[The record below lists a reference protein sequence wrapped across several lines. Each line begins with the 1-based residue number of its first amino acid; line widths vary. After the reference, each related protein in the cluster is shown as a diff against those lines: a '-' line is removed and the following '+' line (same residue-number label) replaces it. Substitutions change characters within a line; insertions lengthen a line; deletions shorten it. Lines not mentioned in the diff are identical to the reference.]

1 MPTPWR
7 WRHWRSLINAKL
19 IWRRYPGTS
28 LADAMT
34 DPPGLQT
41 QTTTPA
47 FISPNRNQSDAVIGG
62 VAALFILL
70 VALNLISRWMIRICR
85 PNEMLVV
92 TGSRSNQ
99 GQQGI
104 KGYRV
109 VANGGWTF
117 VKPILE
123 TARRMDVTLL
133 PVMVEVKNAY
143 SKGGTPLNIQA
154 IANVKVS
161 SEPEVRNNAIERFLG
176 RDREEI
182 VQVARENLE
191 GNLRSVLAQLTPEEV
206 NEDRLRFAERIA
218 EDVGDDLRRLGLQ
231 LDTFKIQS
239 VSDDVDYLN
248 SISRRRVAQIVRDAE
263 IAEAE
268 AIGEAERKEAEMEEV
283 AEVVRTEAETV
294 VLEKDNAVRT
304 KVAQMEKQ
312 ARSEEERTTAA
323 ELEAKA
329 KAQQKLQKVR
339 SELERLRLQ
348 AEEVLPAQ
356 ASQKARELRAR
367 GQAAAT
373 AEDVKASALVNDLL
387 TQVWEDAGSTAELVF
402 LLQQIEMVLD
412 QATRLPSRLTLHRVT
427 SLDGNDAT
435 SLASLVALNHVV
447 VRQFFEQVKEILGID
462 LLATL
467 STNQQGDH

>member
-1 MPTPWR
+1 
-7 WRHWRSLINAKL
+7 
-19 IWRRYPGTS
+19 
-28 LADAMT
+28 
-34 DPPGLQT
+34 
-41 QTTTPA
+41 
-47 FISPNRNQSDAVIGG
+47 
-62 VAALFILL
+62 
-70 VALNLISRWMIRICR
+70 MIRICR

>member
-1 MPTPWR
+1 
-7 WRHWRSLINAKL
+7 
-19 IWRRYPGTS
+19 
-28 LADAMT
+28 MT
-34 DPPGLQT
+34 HPPSLQT
-41 QTTTPA
+41 QATTPA
-47 FISPNRNQSDAVIGG
+47 FLPPNRNQSEAVIGG
-62 VAALFILL
+62 VTALFILL

-99 GQQGI
+99 GQQGM

-133 PVMVEVKNAY
+133 PVLVEVKNAY

-161 SEPEVRNNAIERFLG
+161 SDPDVRNNAIERFLG
-176 RDREEI
+176 RDSEEI
-182 VQVARENLE
+182 VQVAKENLE
-191 GNLRSVLAQLTPEEV
+191 GNLRSVLAQLTPEQV

-218 EDVGDDLRRLGLQ
+218 DDVGDDLRRLGMQ
-231 LDTFKIQS
+231 LDTLKIQS
-239 VSDDVDYLN
+239 VFDDVDYLN

-283 AEVVRTEAETV
+283 AEVVRTEADTV

-323 ELEAKA
+323 ELEARA
-329 KAQQKLQKVR
+329 KAQQQLQKVR
-339 SELERLRLQ
+339 SELERLRLE

-356 ASQKARELRAR
+356 ARQRARELRAR

-412 QATRLPSRLTLHRVT
+412 QATRIPSRLTLKRIT

-467 STNQQGDH
+467 STTQQGDN

>member
-1 MPTPWR
+1 
-7 WRHWRSLINAKL
+7 
-19 IWRRYPGTS
+19 
-28 LADAMT
+28 MT
-34 DPPGLQT
+34 DPPVLQT
-41 QTTTPA
+41 QATTPA
-47 FISPNRNQSDAVIGG
+47 FLPPNRNQSEAVIGG
-62 VAALFILL
+62 VTALFILL

-99 GQQGI
+99 GQQGM

-133 PVMVEVKNAY
+133 PVLVEVKNAY

-161 SEPEVRNNAIERFLG
+161 SDPEVRNNAIERFLG
-176 RDREEI
+176 RDSEEI
-182 VQVARENLE
+182 VQVAKENLE
-191 GNLRSVLAQLTPEEV
+191 GNLRSVLAQLTPEQV

-218 EDVGDDLRRLGLQ
+218 DDVGDDLRRLGMQ
-231 LDTFKIQS
+231 LDTLKIQS
-239 VSDDVDYLN
+239 VFDDVDYLN

-283 AEVVRTEAETV
+283 AEVVRTEADTV

-323 ELEAKA
+323 ELEARA
-329 KAQQKLQKVR
+329 KAQQQLQKVR
-339 SELERLRLQ
+339 SELERLRLE

-356 ASQKARELRAR
+356 ARQRARELRAR

-412 QATRLPSRLTLHRVT
+412 QATRLPSRLTLKRIT

-467 STNQQGDH
+467 STTQQGDN

>member
-1 MPTPWR
+1 MSQRLLQMQPPISSGFSGQR
-7 WRHWRSLINAKL
+7 NN
-19 IWRRYPGTS
+19 TS
-28 LADAMT
+28 ST
-34 DPPGLQT
+34 IFGVT
-41 QTTTPA
+41 SVV
-47 FISPNRNQSDAVIGG
+47 FIS
-62 VAALFILL
+62 L
-70 VALNLISRWMIRICR
+70 VMLTLISRWMIKICR

-92 TGSRSNQ
+92 TGSQSNQ
-99 GQQGI
+99 GTQGR

-123 TARRMDVTLL
+123 TSRRMDVTLL
-133 PVMVEVKNAY
+133 PVLVEVNNAY
-143 SKGGTPLNIQA
+143 SNGGTPLNIQA

-161 SEPEVRNNAIERFLG
+161 SDPEVRNNAIERFLG
-176 RDREEI
+176 RDPKEI
-182 VQVARENLE
+182 VQVAKENLE

-218 EDVGDDLRRLGLQ
+218 DDVGQDLRRLGMQ
-231 LDTFKIQS
+231 LDTLKIQS
-239 VSDDVDYLN
+239 VSDEVDYLN

-268 AIGEAERKEAEMEEV
+268 AIGQAERMEAEMEEI

-294 VLEKDNAVRT
+294 VLEKDNEVRT
-304 KVAQMEKQ
+304 KVALMEKK
-312 ARSEEERTTAA
+312 ARSEEERTGAA
-323 ELEAKA
+323 ELEAQA
-329 KAQQKLQKVR
+329 KAEQQLQKVR
-339 SELERLRLQ
+339 AELERLRLR

-356 ASQKARELRAR
+356 ASQKAKELKAR

-402 LLQQIEMVLD
+402 LLQQIEMVLA
-412 QATRLPSRLTLHRVT
+412 QATRLPAQIQLQHVT
-427 SLDGNDAT
+427 ALDGNDAK
-435 SLASLVALNHVV
+435 SLAGLVALNHVV

-462 LLATL
+462 LLGTL
-467 STNQQGDH
+467 SAQGDK

>member
-1 MPTPWR
+1 
-7 WRHWRSLINAKL
+7 
-19 IWRRYPGTS
+19 
-28 LADAMT
+28 MT
-34 DPPGLQT
+34 HPPVLQT
-41 QTTTPA
+41 QATTPA
-47 FISPNRNQSDAVIGG
+47 FLPPNRNQSEAVIGG

-99 GQQGI
+99 GQQGM

-133 PVMVEVKNAY
+133 PVLVEVKNAY

-161 SEPEVRNNAIERFLG
+161 SDPDVRNNAIERFLG
-176 RDREEI
+176 RDSEEI
-182 VQVARENLE
+182 VQVAKENLE
-191 GNLRSVLAQLTPEEV
+191 GNLRSVLAQLTPEQV

-218 EDVGDDLRRLGLQ
+218 DDVGDDLRRLGMQ
-231 LDTFKIQS
+231 LDTLKIQS
-239 VSDDVDYLN
+239 VFDDVDYLN

-283 AEVVRTEAETV
+283 AEVVRTEADTV

-323 ELEAKA
+323 ELEARA
-329 KAQQKLQKVR
+329 KAQQQLQKVR
-339 SELERLRLQ
+339 SELERLRLE

-356 ASQKARELRAR
+356 ARQRARELRAR

-412 QATRLPSRLTLHRVT
+412 QATRIPSRLTLKRIT

-467 STNQQGDH
+467 STTQQGDN

>member
-1 MPTPWR
+1 
-7 WRHWRSLINAKL
+7 
-19 IWRRYPGTS
+19 
-28 LADAMT
+28 MT
-34 DPPGLQT
+34 HPPSLQT
-41 QTTTPA
+41 QATTPA
-47 FISPNRNQSDAVIGG
+47 FLPPNRNQSEAVIGG

-70 VALNLISRWMIRICR
+70 VALNLIRRWMIRICR

-99 GQQGI
+99 GQQGM

-133 PVMVEVKNAY
+133 PVLVEVKNAY

-161 SEPEVRNNAIERFLG
+161 SDPDVRNNAIERFLG
-176 RDREEI
+176 RDSEEI
-182 VQVARENLE
+182 VQVAKENLE
-191 GNLRSVLAQLTPEEV
+191 GNLRSVLAQLTPEQV

-218 EDVGDDLRRLGLQ
+218 DDVGDDLRRLGMQ
-231 LDTFKIQS
+231 LDTLKIQS
-239 VSDDVDYLN
+239 VFDDVDYLN

-283 AEVVRTEAETV
+283 AEVVRTEADTV

-323 ELEAKA
+323 ELEARA
-329 KAQQKLQKVR
+329 KAQQQLQKVR
-339 SELERLRLQ
+339 SELERLRLE

-356 ASQKARELRAR
+356 ARQRARELRAR

-412 QATRLPSRLTLHRVT
+412 QATRLPSRLTLKRIT

-467 STNQQGDH
+467 STTQQGDN

>member
-1 MPTPWR
+1 
-7 WRHWRSLINAKL
+7 
-19 IWRRYPGTS
+19 
-28 LADAMT
+28 MT
-34 DPPGLQT
+34 HPPGLQT
-41 QTTTPA
+41 QATTPA
-47 FISPNRNQSDAVIGG
+47 FIPSNRKQSEAVIGG

-133 PVMVEVKNAY
+133 PVLVEVKNAY

-161 SEPEVRNNAIERFLG
+161 GDPEVRNNAIERFLG
-176 RDREEI
+176 RNPEEI

-191 GNLRSVLAQLTPEEV
+191 GNLRSVLAQLTPEQV

-218 EDVGDDLRRLGLQ
+218 EDVGDELRRLGLQ

-239 VSDDVDYLN
+239 VFDDVDYLN

-263 IAEAE
+263 IAESE

-283 AEVVRTEAETV
+283 AEVVSTEAETV

-356 ASQKARELRAR
+356 ANQKARELRAR

-412 QATRLPSRLTLHRVT
+412 QATRLPSRLTLKRIT
-427 SLDGNDAT
+427 SLDGDDAT

-467 STNQQGDH
+467 STTQQGDN

>member
-1 MPTPWR
+1 MQTHLFQAQTGPPTVQF
-7 WRHWRSLINAKL
+7 S
-19 IWRRYPGTS
+19 
-28 LADAMT
+28 
-34 DPPGLQT
+34 
-41 QTTTPA
+41 
-47 FISPNRNQSDAVIGG
+47 NRNQGELIIGG
-62 VAALFILL
+62 AGVVLVSL

-92 TGSRSNQ
+92 TGSKSNQ
-99 GQQGI
+99 GQGA

-133 PVMVEVKNAY
+133 PVVVEVSNAY
-143 SKGGTPLNIQA
+143 SHGGTPLNIQA

-161 SEPEVRNNAIERFLG
+161 TDPEIRNNAIERFLG
-176 RDREEI
+176 HHQDEI
-182 VQVARENLE
+182 VQVAKENLE
-191 GNLRSVLAQLTPEEV
+191 GNLRSVLAQLTPEQV
-206 NEDRLRFAERIA
+206 NEDRLRFAEQIA
-218 EDVGDDLRRLGLQ
+218 DDVGSDMRRLGLQ
-231 LDTFKIQS
+231 LDTLKIQS

-268 AIGEAERKEAEMEEV
+268 AIGQAERVEAEMEEI

-294 VLEKDNAVRT
+294 VLQKDNDVRT
-304 KVAQMEKQ
+304 QVAEMEKK
-312 ARSEEERTTAA
+312 ARSEEERTAAA
-323 ELEAKA
+323 ELEARA
-329 KAQQKLQKVR
+329 RAEQKLQQVR
-339 SELERLRLQ
+339 AQLERLRLQ

-356 ASQKARELRAR
+356 ATQQAKELRAR
-367 GQAAAT
+367 GRAAAT

-387 TQVWEDAGSTAELVF
+387 TTVWDEAGSTAELVF

-412 QATRLPSRLTLHRVT
+412 KATQLTSRVQLKRITA
-427 SLDGNDAT
+427 LDGNDAS
-435 SLASLVALNHVV
+435 SLASLVELNHRV
-447 VRQFFEQVKEILGID
+447 VRQFFEQVHQILGID

-467 STNQQGDH
+467 SNSTTRHSGDL

>member
-1 MPTPWR
+1 
-7 WRHWRSLINAKL
+7 
-19 IWRRYPGTS
+19 
-28 LADAMT
+28 MT
-34 DPPGLQT
+34 HPPGLQT
-41 QTTTPA
+41 QATTPA
-47 FISPNRNQSDAVIGG
+47 FLPPNRNQNEAVIGG

-99 GQQGI
+99 GQQGM

-133 PVMVEVKNAY
+133 PVLVEVKNAY

-161 SEPEVRNNAIERFLG
+161 SDPDVRNNAIERFLG
-176 RDREEI
+176 RDSEEI
-182 VQVARENLE
+182 VQVAKENLE
-191 GNLRSVLAQLTPEEV
+191 GNLRSVLAQLTPEQV

-218 EDVGDDLRRLGLQ
+218 DDVGDDLRRLGMQ
-231 LDTFKIQS
+231 LDTLKIQS
-239 VSDDVDYLN
+239 VFDDVDYLN

-283 AEVVRTEAETV
+283 AEVVRTEADTV

-323 ELEAKA
+323 ELEARA
-329 KAQQKLQKVR
+329 KAQQQLQKVR
-339 SELERLRLQ
+339 SELERLRLE

-356 ASQKARELRAR
+356 ARQRARELRAR

-412 QATRLPSRLTLHRVT
+412 QATRIPSRLTLKRIT

-467 STNQQGDH
+467 STTQQGDN

>member
-1 MPTPWR
+1 M
-7 WRHWRSLINAKL
+7 
-19 IWRRYPGTS
+19 
-28 LADAMT
+28 
-34 DPPGLQT
+34 
-41 QTTTPA
+41 
-47 FISPNRNQSDAVIGG
+47 IGG

-99 GQQGI
+99 GQQGM

-176 RDREEI
+176 RDQEEI

-268 AIGEAERKEAEMEEV
+268 AIGQAERKEAEMEEV

>member
-1 MPTPWR
+1 
-7 WRHWRSLINAKL
+7 
-19 IWRRYPGTS
+19 
-28 LADAMT
+28 MT
-34 DPPGLQT
+34 HPPGLQT
-41 QTTTPA
+41 QATTPA
-47 FISPNRNQSDAVIGG
+47 FLPPNRNQNEAVIGG

-99 GQQGI
+99 GQQGM

-133 PVMVEVKNAY
+133 PVLVEVKNAY

-161 SEPEVRNNAIERFLG
+161 SDPEVRNNAIERFLG
-176 RDREEI
+176 RNPEEI

-191 GNLRSVLAQLTPEEV
+191 GNLRSVLAQLTPEQV

-263 IAEAE
+263 IAESE

-283 AEVVRTEAETV
+283 AEVVSTEAETV

-356 ASQKARELRAR
+356 ANQKARELRAR

-412 QATRLPSRLTLHRVT
+412 QATRLPSRLTLKRIT
-427 SLDGNDAT
+427 ILDGDDAT

-467 STNQQGDH
+467 STTQQGDN